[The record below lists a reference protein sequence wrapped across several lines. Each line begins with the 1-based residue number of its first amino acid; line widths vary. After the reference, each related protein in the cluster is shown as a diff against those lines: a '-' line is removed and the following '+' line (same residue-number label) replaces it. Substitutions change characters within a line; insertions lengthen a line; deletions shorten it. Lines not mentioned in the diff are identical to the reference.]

1 MSPIDFFFFFWQYWG
16 LNSWPCTCQAG
27 TLPLEPLTQPPIA
40 SLSPSSTSSPDPGPS
55 QSSLRLCPSPLC
67 PPLFCLR
74 IVIWPSAHQP
84 TAPSPISSPKIT
96 DHLSGVGGGSGGRVP
111 RSLLSLNFPPSDGR
125 RGSNNQGDDLF
136 PRPSALSR
144 QSSRNGDWAA
154 GCVSF
159 PGLATSQ
166 VPPNLGN
173 QPAELVMATALSLP
187 PWAARR

>member
-96 DHLSGVGGGSGGRVP
+96 DHLSGVGGGGVGGG
-111 RSLLSLNFPPSDGR
+111 SLDLCSPLISHPQMAGEAATIREMTCFPDPV
-125 RGSNNQGDDLF
+125 
-136 PRPSALSR
+136 PSA
-144 QSSRNGDWAA
+144 GKAA
-154 GCVSF
+154 GMET
-159 PGLATSQ
+159 GLQAVCLFQ
-166 VPPNLGN
+166 GWP
-173 QPAELVMATALSLP
+173 LP
-187 PWAARR
+187 RCHQT